1 MKVTSDRKKYTQF
14 ELFRLRR
21 RLPPR
26 RRRIGTR
33 IVSECVPGG
42 NGITTWKGLNEP
54 KYKELNPPNPLK
66 ELKIMILSP

>member
-42 NGITTWKGLNEP
+42 KRYTTILHIEENNIFL
-54 KYKELNPPNPLK
+54 Y
-66 ELKIMILSP
+66 MIALWSN